1 MIRLDFNLVL
11 DLCSLL
17 ITMDFTETH
26 SDLTTGTTHGI
37 LLGTTTFMLGTTHMD
52 SKMVSVLA
60 MAMAIRLIS
69 LTTPLLT
76 IQIHPTDTE
85 RA

>member
-1 MIRLDFNLVL
+1 MIHLDFNLVL

-17 ITMDFTETH
+17 ITMDFTEIH

-52 SKMVSVLA
+52 SKMASVL
-60 MAMAIRLIS
+60 AMAIRLII
-69 LTTPLLT
+69 LTTPLRT
-76 IQIHPTDTE
+76 VQIQPTGTE
-85 RA
+85 RV